1 MSLARE
7 LEALA
12 IDIAQD
18 AGALASMRRQE
29 GVAIAATKSALAD
42 IVTLAD
48 REVEALIRARLAEA
62 RPDDG
67 FLGEETGADRG
78 SSDVTWV
85 VDPIDGT
92 VNYAYGMPQYAVS
105 IAAVIGEPVAGRWEA
120 LSAAVYA
127 PVLGEV
133 FHAARGAGA
142 WLGDQRLTVNAEVSA
157 AGGLLATGFGYDPAT
172 HAGDLARVA
181 RVMPMARDLRRGGSA
196 ALDLAYVA
204 AGRLDGY
211 FERGLAPWDH
221 AAGAL
226 LVTEAGGEY
235 TFIAGD
241 DENPRPLV
249 VASSPS
255 IFERLLQLSLDDGSL
270 EVPSE

>member
-1 MSLARE
+1 MTLAQE

-18 AGALASMRRQE
+18 AGDLARTRRQE

-48 REVEALIRARLAEA
+48 REVEELIRARLAEA

-67 FLGEETGADRG
+67 FLGEESGAERG
-78 SSDVTWV
+78 TSEVTWV

-92 VNYAYGMPQYAVS
+92 VNYAYGIPLYSVS
-105 IAAVIGEPVAGRWEA
+105 IAAVIGEPVVGQWEA
-120 LSAAVYA
+120 IAGVVYA
-127 PVLGEV
+127 PALGEV

-142 WLGDQRLTVNAEVSA
+142 RLGEKVLSVNAEVTV
-157 AGGLLATGFGYDPAT
+157 AGGLLATGFGYDPTT

-181 RVMPMARDLRRGGSA
+181 RVMPMARDIRRGGA
-196 ALDLAYVA
+196 ASLDLAYVA

-226 LVTEAGGEY
+226 LVTEAGGSF
-235 TFIAGD
+235 TVVPGD
-241 DENPRPLV
+241 DGNPRALV
-249 VASSPS
+249 IASSPS
-255 IFERLLQLSLDDGSL
+255 IFDRLLDTALDD
-270 EVPSE
+270 